1 MRSSNKVLLCL
12 LATLLICLPSTG
24 SAAYPDR
31 VINMI
36 VAFVPGG
43 GTDIV
48 ARAMV
53 PFLEKHLG
61 GNAKIVVVN
70 RGGAGGD
77 IGFAALA
84 SSPADGYTIGFI
96 NSPSVLTVV
105 IERPGRYS
113 WQSYDLLGNVVDDPA
128 SLAVHADSP
137 IQNLADLAAF
147 AKANPGALSFGTPG
161 MGAPGHL
168 AMLMFGKL
176 AGASVNHIPFKGA
189 GDVRAPLAGKQIMLG
204 AISVGESLQA
214 LKGGVPLRILAQ
226 LSPARSTLA
235 PDLATAGEQGYAL
248 ELSSLRGLAAPKGLP
263 PDIRERL
270 VNAVARAAA
279 DPEFQTKAAQYY
291 APLRYLAPNAFS
303 AALQE
308 GEGQIR
314 QLWKEMPWADK

>member
-1 MRSSNKVLLCL
+1 MKNLLHLIVAVL
-12 LATLLICLPSTG
+12 ACLPAAG
-24 SAAYPDR
+24 GAAYPER

-53 PFLEKHLG
+53 PFLEKQLG

-84 SSPADGYTIGFI
+84 SAAPDGYTIGFI

-113 WQSYDLLGNVVDDPA
+113 WESYDLLGNVVDDPA
-128 SLAVHADSP
+128 SLAVHAEST
-137 IQNLADLAAF
+137 IRNLADLAAF
-147 AKANPGALSFGTPG
+147 AKANPGALTFGTPG

-168 AMLMFGKL
+168 AMTSFTKL
-176 AGASVNHIPFKGA
+176 AGANTTHVPFKGA
-189 GDVRAPLAGKQIMLG
+189 GDIRAPLAGKQIVLA

-214 LKGGVPLRILAQ
+214 AKGGVPIRILAQ
-226 LSPARSTLA
+226 LGPTRSTLA
-235 PDLATAGEQGYAL
+235 PDIPTAREQGYAL

-263 PDIRERL
+263 ADIREQL
-270 VNAVARAAA
+270 VQAVARAAA
-279 DPEFQTKAAQYY
+279 DPEFRARAAQYY
-291 APLRYLAPNAFS
+291 APLRYLAPNEFA
-303 AALQE
+303 AALRAADAQA
-308 GEGQIR
+308 R
-314 QLWKEMPWADK
+314 QLWKETPWSDK